1 MSDPD
6 PTAALLRGASTA
18 TLSTVLSLRGITR
31 TFMYGVSPLPGSR
44 PRLVGRAF
52 TMRSVASREDMQA
65 RDRAQPP
72 EVNLQRRAAEEC
84 PPGAVLVVDCR
95 GNAHGASGGLVL
107 FERMRVR
114 GCAGVVSDGGVRD
127 VADIVETGFPVYAKA
142 VCPPNSLVAHR
153 FVELQVPVTCGEAA
167 VYPGDYLVGDPD
179 GVVVVPAE
187 IALQVAEE
195 AAAYEDKEAF
205 IIRRIRAGAS
215 VFGTYP
221 LTGEGLAEY
230 EALKQ
235 AKASSSRTG

>member
-31 TFMYGVSPLPGSR
+31 TFMYGVLPLPGSR
-44 PRLVGRAF
+44 PRLVGRAY

-127 VADIVETGFPVYAKA
+127 AADIVESGFPVYAKA

-167 VYPGDYLVGDPD
+167 VYPGDYIVGDPD

-187 IALQVAEE
+187 IAAQVAEE
-195 AAAYEDKEAF
+195 AAAYEDKEEF
-205 IIRRIRAGAS
+205 IIRRVRAGAS

-235 AKASSSRTG
+235 VKASSSQTE